1 MCQKKICLCVNVKQ
15 HVQRL
20 NERLKLTD
28 AIVKANRLGQQVK
41 QKLYHDKTSKEPNFN
56 IGDKVLMTKENVK
69 IGLSKKLT
77 PKFQGPYE
85 IIDIGPNYTYQLKSI
100 ADGKISKSLIN
111 ANRLKKYFDG
121 ESITKDDTSNEEQE
135 PDLAN
140 NDENV
145 LQQEPDKIL
154 QYRYQNG
161 KKYYKVRYTGIDG
174 SYNIWVYEHMV
185 PQNLKTEYHNMYT
198 NRNRKRKKLQ
208 VYKRQ

>member
-1 MCQKKICLCVNVKQ
+1 
-15 HVQRL
+15 
-20 NERLKLTD
+20 
-28 AIVKANRLGQQVK
+28 
-41 QKLYHDKTSKEPNFN
+41 
-56 IGDKVLMTKENVK
+56 MTKENVK

-77 PKFQGPYE
+77 PKFEGPYE

-121 ESITKDDTSNEEQE
+121 ESITKDDTSNEEPE

-161 KKYYKVRYTGIDG
+161 KKY
-174 SYNIWVYEHMV
+174 
-185 PQNLKTEYHNMYT
+185 
-198 NRNRKRKKLQ
+198 
-208 VYKRQ
+208 